1 MPKPRI
7 LRTMTW
13 LAPGG
18 GVDEQVK
25 LSILGL
31 SDEFEFHLLTGREIQ
46 NQDFHKIPGLKI
58 YVCKW
63 MVPNFNPIMD
73 LFALIWIKGFLK
85 TNRFDLVHTHETK
98 SSFLTRLAFSKKML
112 TPLIYGIHGVVFNDP
127 RSNLGNKIYEFLE
140 RSTIGRADQ
149 LIAVSQDVKS
159 EYLVRNIG
167 TDMSWEIIYSGVNV
181 AKFVS
186 PQPNANSAILRS
198 TLGISDKDLVLINI
212 GRFSSSKNQKDT
224 INAFHNLCDLNP
236 QISLRLILVG
246 EGPEKSNCEL
256 LVENLG
262 LSKKI
267 NFVGFQKNIEEYLAI
282 SDMNVI
288 TSLREGLPRV
298 VVEASLVG
306 IPTVGYQVEGISEIV
321 SDQKC
326 GLVVPQGDLEAL
338 VIGMNELV
346 TNEVKRKEFGIFARE
361 IALSNW
367 SHESMNNR
375 ILSLYRKL
383 LRGRASEF

>member
-31 SDEFEFHLLTGREIQ
+31 GDEFEFHLLTGREIQ

-63 MVPNFNPIMD
+63 MVPNFNPVMD
-73 LFALIWIKGFLK
+73 LFALIWIKRFLR

-98 SSFLTRLAFSKKML
+98 SSFLTRLAFTKKML

-140 RSTIGRADQ
+140 RSTIGKADR
-149 LIAVSQDVKS
+149 LIAVSKDVKS
-159 EYLVRNIG
+159 EYLIRNIG
-167 TDMSWEIIYSGVNV
+167 TDIPWEVIYSGVDV
-181 AKFVS
+181 AKFIS
-186 PQPNANSAILRS
+186 SQSAANSAILRS

-224 INAFHNLCDLNP
+224 ITAFHKLCELNP
-236 QISLRLILVG
+236 QISLRLILIG
-246 EGPEKSNCEL
+246 EGPEKSNCES
-256 LVENLG
+256 LVENFG
-262 LSKKI
+262 LSKKV

-282 SDMNVI
+282 SDINVI

-321 SDQKC
+321 SDQKS

-346 TNEVKRKEFGIFARE
+346 INEVKRKEFGIFARE
-361 IALSNW
+361 IALSKW

-375 ILSLYRKL
+375 ILALYRKL

>member
-1 MPKPRI
+1 
-7 LRTMTW
+7 MTW

-46 NQDFHKIPGLKI
+46 NQDFHNIPGLKI

-63 MVPNFNPIMD
+63 MVPNFNPVMD
-73 LFALIWIKGFLK
+73 LFALIWIKQFFK

-98 SSFLTRLAFSKKML
+98 SSFLTRLAFNKKML

-159 EYLVRNIG
+159 EYLDRNIG
-167 TDMSWEIIYSGVNV
+167 TVMPWEIIYSGVDV

-186 PQPNANSAILRS
+186 PQPAANSAILRS
-198 TLGISDKDLVLINI
+198 TLGISDKDLVLITI
-212 GRFSSSKNQKDT
+212 GRFSNSKNQKDT
-224 INAFHNLCDLNP
+224 IIAFQKLCDLNP
-236 QISLRLILVG
+236 QINLRLILIG
-246 EGPEKSNCEL
+246 EGPEKSNCES

-262 LSKKI
+262 LSKKV

-321 SDQKC
+321 SDQKS
-326 GLVVPQGDLEAL
+326 GVVVPQGDLEAL

-375 ILSLYRKL
+375 ILALYRKL
-383 LRGRASEF
+383 LKG

>member
-46 NQDFHKIPGLKI
+46 NQDFHNIPGLKI

-73 LFALIWIKGFLK
+73 LLALIWIKRFLRK
-85 TNRFDLVHTHETK
+85 NRFDLVHTHETK
-98 SSFLTRLAFSKKML
+98 SSFLTRLAFTKKL
-112 TPLIYGIHGVVFNDP
+112 STPLVYGIHGVVFNDP
-127 RSNLGNKIYEFLE
+127 RSNLGNKIYEILE

-167 TDMSWEIIYSGVNV
+167 TGMPWEIIYSGVDV

-186 PQPNANSAILRS
+186 PQPAANSAILRS
-198 TLGISDKDLVLINI
+198 ILGISDKDLVLINI

-224 INAFHNLCDLNP
+224 IIAFRKLCDLNP

-246 EGPEKSNCEL
+246 EGPEKSNCES

-262 LSKKI
+262 LSKKV

-321 SDQKC
+321 SDQKS
-326 GLVVPQGDLEAL
+326 GLVVPQGDFGAL

-346 TNEVKRKEFGIFARE
+346 TNEVKRQEFGIFARE

-375 ILSLYRKL
+375 ILALYQNL
-383 LRGRASEF
+383 LKG

>member
-63 MVPNFNPIMD
+63 MVPNFNPVMD
-73 LFALIWIKGFLK
+73 LFALIWIKRFLR

-127 RSNLGNKIYEFLE
+127 RSNLGNKVYEFLE

-167 TDMSWEIIYSGVNV
+167 NDLPWEIIYSGVDV

-186 PQPNANSAILRS
+186 PQPAANSAILRS

-212 GRFSSSKNQKDT
+212 GRFSNSKNQKDS
-224 INAFHNLCDLNP
+224 IIAFHKLCDLNP
-236 QISLRLILVG
+236 QINLRLILVG
-246 EGPEKSNCEL
+246 EGPEKSNCES

-262 LSKKI
+262 LSKKV

-282 SDMNVI
+282 SDINVI

-321 SDQKC
+321 SDQKS

-338 VIGMNELV
+338 VFGMNELV

-375 ILSLYRKL
+375 ILALYRKL

>member
-46 NQDFHKIPGLKI
+46 SQDFHNIPGLKI

-73 LFALIWIKGFLK
+73 LLALIWIKRFLRR
-85 TNRFDLVHTHETK
+85 NRFDLVHTHETK
-98 SSFLTRLAFSKKML
+98 SSFLTRLAFSKQL
-112 TPLIYGIHGVVFNDP
+112 STPLIYGIHGVVFNDP

-140 RSTIGRADQ
+140 RSTIGKADQ
-149 LIAVSQDVKS
+149 LIAVSEDVKS
-159 EYLVRNIG
+159 QYLIRNIG
-167 TDMSWEIIYSGVNV
+167 TGMPWEVIYSGVDV
-181 AKFVS
+181 EKFVS
-186 PQPNANSAILRS
+186 SQSAENSARLRAS
-198 TLGISDKDLVLINI
+198 LRISDEDLVLISI
-212 GRFSSSKNQKDT
+212 GRFSISKNQKDT
-224 INAFHNLCDLNP
+224 IQAFKRITNQNP
-236 QISLRLILVG
+236 TINLRLILVG
-246 EGPEKSNCEL
+246 EGPEKSNCES
-256 LVENLG
+256 LVEALG
-262 LSKKI
+262 LAKKV
-267 NFVGFQKNIEEYLAI
+267 NFVGFQKSIEEYLAI
-282 SDMNVI
+282 SEINVL

-298 VVEASLVG
+298 VVESSLVG

-321 SDQKC
+321 SDQKS
-326 GLVVPQGDLEAL
+326 GLVVPQGDLESL
-338 VIGMNELV
+338 VLRINELV
-346 TNEVKRKEFGIFARE
+346 LDAEKRREFGILARE
-361 IALSNW
+361 IALRNW

-375 ILSLYRKL
+375 IRGLYRNL
-383 LRGRASEF
+383 LKGRANEF

>member
-1 MPKPRI
+1 MSKPRI

-63 MVPNFNPIMD
+63 MVPNFNPVMD
-73 LFALIWIKGFLK
+73 LFALIWIKRFLR

-98 SSFLTRLAFSKKML
+98 SSFLTRLALSKKLL

-140 RSTIGRADQ
+140 RSTIGKADQ

-167 TDMSWEIIYSGVNV
+167 TGMPWEIIYSGVDV

-186 PQPNANSAILRS
+186 PQPAANSAILRS
-198 TLGISDKDLVLINI
+198 TLGISDKDLVFINI
-212 GRFSSSKNQKDT
+212 GRFSSPKNQKDT
-224 INAFHNLCDLNP
+224 IIAFHKLCDLNP

-246 EGPEKSNCEL
+246 EGPEKSNCES

-262 LSKKI
+262 LSKKV

-306 IPTVGYQVEGISEIV
+306 IPTVGYQVEGILEIV
-321 SDQKC
+321 SDQKS
-326 GLVVPQGDLEAL
+326 GAVVPQGDLEAL

-375 ILSLYRKL
+375 ILALYRKL
-383 LRGRASEF
+383 L

>member
-46 NQDFHKIPGLKI
+46 NQNFHKIPGLKI

-63 MVPNFNPIMD
+63 MVPNFNPVMD
-73 LFALIWIKGFLK
+73 LFALIWIKRFLR
-85 TNRFDLVHTHETK
+85 TNRFDLIHTHETK

-127 RSNLGNKIYEFLE
+127 RSNLGNKIYELLE

-167 TDMSWEIIYSGVNV
+167 TGMPWEIIYSGVDV

-186 PQPNANSAILRS
+186 PQPAASSAILRS
-198 TLGISDKDLVLINI
+198 TLGISEKDLVLINI

-224 INAFHNLCDLNP
+224 IIAFHKLCDLNP

-246 EGPEKSNCEL
+246 EGPEKSHCES

-262 LSKKI
+262 LTKSVK
-267 NFVGFQKNIEEYLAI
+267 FVGFQKSIEEYLAI
-282 SDMNVI
+282 SDINVI

-306 IPTVGYQVEGISEIV
+306 LPTVGYQVEGILEIV
-321 SDQKC
+321 SDQES
-326 GLVVPQGDLEAL
+326 GLVVPQGDLGAL

-346 TNEVKRKEFGIFARE
+346 INKVKRKEFGILARE

-375 ILSLYRKL
+375 ILTLYRKL
-383 LRGRASEF
+383 LKGRASEF

>member
-73 LFALIWIKGFLK
+73 LLALVWIKRFLR

-140 RSTIGRADQ
+140 RSTIGKADQ

-167 TDMSWEIIYSGVNV
+167 TDMPWEIIYSGVDV

-186 PQPNANSAILRS
+186 SQPATNSAILRS

-224 INAFHNLCDLNP
+224 INAFHKLCDLNP
-236 QISLRLILVG
+236 QISLWLILVG
-246 EGPEKSNCEL
+246 EGPEKSNCES

-262 LSKKI
+262 LSEKV

-321 SDQKC
+321 SDQKS

-338 VIGMNELV
+338 VIGIDELV

-375 ILSLYRKL
+375 ILALYRKL

>member
-46 NQDFHKIPGLKI
+46 SQDFHNIPGLKI

-73 LFALIWIKGFLK
+73 LLALIWIKRFLRR
-85 TNRFDLVHTHETK
+85 NRFDLVHTHETK
-98 SSFLTRLAFSKKML
+98 SSFLTRLAFSKQL
-112 TPLIYGIHGVVFNDP
+112 STPLIYGIHGVVFNDP

-140 RSTIGRADQ
+140 RSTIGKADQ
-149 LIAVSQDVKS
+149 LIAVSEDVKS
-159 EYLVRNIG
+159 QYLIRNIG
-167 TDMSWEIIYSGVNV
+167 TGMPWEVIYSGVDV
-181 AKFVS
+181 EKFVS
-186 PQPNANSAILRS
+186 SQSAENSARLRAS
-198 TLGISDKDLVLINI
+198 LRISDEDLVLISI
-212 GRFSSSKNQKDT
+212 GRFSISKNQKDT
-224 INAFHNLCDLNP
+224 IQAFKRITNQNP
-236 QISLRLILVG
+236 TINLRLILVG
-246 EGPEKSNCEL
+246 EGPEKSNCES
-256 LVENLG
+256 LVEALG
-262 LSKKI
+262 LAKKV
-267 NFVGFQKNIEEYLAI
+267 NFVGFQKSIEEYLAI
-282 SDMNVI
+282 SEINVL

-298 VVEASLVG
+298 VVESSLVG

-321 SDQKC
+321 SDQKS
-326 GLVVPQGDLEAL
+326 GLVVPQGDLESL
-338 VIGMNELV
+338 VLRINELV
-346 TNEVKRKEFGIFARE
+346 LDAEKRREFGVLARE
-361 IALSNW
+361 IALRNW

-375 ILSLYRKL
+375 IRVLYRNL
-383 LRGRASEF
+383 LKGRANEF

>member
-1 MPKPRI
+1 
-7 LRTMTW
+7 MTW

-31 SDEFEFHLLTGREIQ
+31 SDEFEFYLLTGREIQ

-58 YVCKW
+58 FICKW

-73 LFALIWIKGFLK
+73 LLALVWIKRFLK

-167 TDMSWEIIYSGVNV
+167 TDMPWEIIYSGVDV

-186 PQPNANSAILRS
+186 PQPAENSARLRAS
-198 TLGISDKDLVLINI
+198 LGISDEDLVLISI
-212 GRFSSSKNQKDT
+212 GRFSISKNQKDS
-224 INAFHNLCDLNP
+224 IQAFKKLCDQNP
-236 QISLRLILVG
+236 SINLRLILVG
-246 EGPEKSNCEL
+246 EGPEKSNCES

-262 LSKKI
+262 LTKSVK
-267 NFVGFQKNIEEYLAI
+267 FVGFQKNIEEYLAI

-306 IPTVGYQVEGISEIV
+306 IPTVGYQVEGILEIV
-321 SDQKC
+321 SDQES
-326 GLVVPQGDLEAL
+326 GMVVPQGELEAL

-346 TNEVKRKEFGIFARE
+346 INEVKRKEFGILARE

-383 LRGRASEF
+383 LKGRASEF

>member
-25 LSILGL
+25 LSILGMG
-31 SDEFEFHLLTGREIQ
+31 DTFEFHLLTGREIQ
-46 NQDFHKIPGLKI
+46 NKDFHDIQGLNI
-58 YVCKW
+58 HVCKW
-63 MVPNFNPIMD
+63 MVPSFNPIMD
-73 LFALIWIKGFLK
+73 FFAFLWIKRFLSK
-85 TNRFDLVHTHETK
+85 NSFDLVHTHETK
-98 SSFLTRLAFSKKML
+98 SSFLTRLALSKKSS

-140 RSTIGRADQ
+140 RSTIGKADQ
-149 LIAVSQDVKS
+149 LIAVSQDIKS

-167 TDMSWEIIYSGVNV
+167 TDMPWEIIYSGVNV
-181 AKFVS
+181 TKFVS
-186 PQPNANSAILRS
+186 PQPAANSAILRS
-198 TLGISDKDLVLINI
+198 TLGITEKDLVLINI

-224 INAFHNLCDLNP
+224 IIAFHKLCDLNP
-236 QISLRLILVG
+236 QINLRLILVG
-246 EGPEKSNCEL
+246 EGPEKSNCES
-256 LVENLG
+256 LVETLG
-262 LSKKI
+262 LARKV
-267 NFVGFQKNIEEYLAI
+267 NFVGFQKNIEFYLAL
-282 SDMNVI
+282 SDINVI

-298 VVEASLVG
+298 VVESSLVG

-321 SDQKC
+321 SDQKS

-338 VIGMNELV
+338 VLGIKELILDA
-346 TNEVKRKEFGIFARE
+346 EKRREFGKLARE

-367 SHESMNNR
+367 SHERMNNR
-375 ILSLYRKL
+375 ILTLYRNL
-383 LRGRASEF
+383 LKG

>member
-25 LSILGL
+25 LSILGM
-31 SDEFEFHLLTGREIQ
+31 SDTFEFHLLTGREIQ
-46 NQDFHKIPGLKI
+46 SRDFHSIPGLNI
-58 YVCKW
+58 HVCKW

-73 LFALIWIKGFLK
+73 LFALLWIKRFLSK
-85 TNRFDLVHTHETK
+85 NRFDLVHTHETK
-98 SSFLTRLAFSKKML
+98 SSFLTRLAFSKKSP

-127 RSNLGNKIYEFLE
+127 RSNVGNKIYEFLE
-140 RSTIGRADQ
+140 RSTIGKADH

-167 TDMSWEIIYSGVNV
+167 TDMPWEVIYSGVDV
-181 AKFVS
+181 AKFVT
-186 PQPNANSAILRS
+186 PQPDTNSAILRS

-224 INAFHNLCDLNP
+224 IIAFRKICDLNP
-236 QISLRLILVG
+236 QINLRLILVG
-246 EGPEKSNCEL
+246 EGPEKSNCESI
-256 LVENLG
+256 VENLG
-262 LSKKI
+262 LAKRVE
-267 NFVGFQKNIEEYLAI
+267 FAGFQKSIEEYLAI
-282 SDMNVI
+282 SDLNVI

-298 VVEASLVG
+298 VVESSLAG
-306 IPTVGYQVEGISEIV
+306 IPTVGYQVEGILEIV
-321 SDQKC
+321 SDQES
-326 GLVVPQGDLEAL
+326 GVIVPQGDLEAL
-338 VIGMNELV
+338 VLGLNELI
-346 TNEVKRKEFGIFARE
+346 TDTEKRRKFGILARE

-375 ILSLYRKL
+375 IYALYRRVLK
-383 LRGRASEF
+383 GHEHEH

>member
-46 NQDFHKIPGLKI
+46 NQDFHDIPGLKI

-63 MVPNFNPIMD
+63 MVPSFNPIMD
-73 LFALIWIKGFLK
+73 LFALIWIKQFLK

-98 SSFLTRLAFSKKML
+98 SSFLTRLAFTKKML

-167 TDMSWEIIYSGVNV
+167 TDMPWEIIYSGVDV

-186 PQPNANSAILRS
+186 PQPAASSAILKS
-198 TLGISDKDLVLINI
+198 ILGITYKDLVLINI

-224 INAFHNLCDLNP
+224 ITAFHKLCELNP
-236 QISLRLILVG
+236 QISLRLILIG
-246 EGPEKSNCEL
+246 EGPEKSNCES
-256 LVENLG
+256 LVENFG
-262 LSKKI
+262 LSKKV
-267 NFVGFQKNIEEYLAI
+267 NFVGFQKDIEEYLAI

-321 SDQKC
+321 SDQKS
-326 GLVVPQGDLEAL
+326 GLVVPQGDLGAL

-346 TNEVKRKEFGIFARE
+346 TNELKRKEFGIFARE
-361 IALSNW
+361 IALSKW

-375 ILSLYRKL
+375 IFVLYRKL
-383 LRGRASEF
+383 LKGRASEF

>member
-46 NQDFHKIPGLKI
+46 NQDFHNIPGLKI
-58 YVCKW
+58 NVCKW

-73 LFALIWIKGFLK
+73 LFALIWIKQFLK
-85 TNRFDLVHTHETK
+85 TNRFDLIHTHETK

-127 RSNLGNKIYEFLE
+127 RSKLGNKIYEFLE

-167 TDMSWEIIYSGVNV
+167 TDLPWEIIYSGVDV

-186 PQPNANSAILRS
+186 PQPAANSVILRS
-198 TLGISDKDLVLINI
+198 TLGISDKDLVFINI

-224 INAFHNLCDLNP
+224 IIAFHKLCDLNP
-236 QISLRLILVG
+236 SMNLRLILVG
-246 EGPEKSNCEL
+246 EGPEKLNCES

-262 LSKKI
+262 LSKKV

-306 IPTVGYQVEGISEIV
+306 IPTVGYQVEGILEIV
-321 SDQKC
+321 SDQES
-326 GLVVPQGDLEAL
+326 GMVVPQGDLEAL

-375 ILSLYRKL
+375 ILVLYRKL
-383 LRGRASEF
+383 LKG

>member
-25 LSILGL
+25 LSILGM
-31 SDEFEFHLLTGREIQ
+31 SDTFEFHLLTGREIQ
-46 NQDFHKIPGLKI
+46 NRDFHNMQGLNLHI
-58 YVCKW
+58 CKW

-73 LFALIWIKGFLK
+73 LFALLWIKRFLSK
-85 TNRFDLVHTHETK
+85 NSFDLVHTHETK
-98 SSFLTRLAFSKKML
+98 SSFLTRLALRKKSL
-112 TPLIYGIHGVVFNDP
+112 TPLIYGIHGVVFNDS

-159 EYLVRNIG
+159 EYLIRNIG
-167 TDMSWEIIYSGVNV
+167 TDMPWEVIYSGVDV

-186 PQPNANSAILRS
+186 PQPAAKSAIIRT
-198 TLGISDKDLVLINI
+198 TLGISDKDLVLISI
-212 GRFSSSKNQKDT
+212 GRFSSSKNQKD
-224 INAFHNLCDLNP
+224 IIIAFHKLCDLNP
-236 QISLRLILVG
+236 QINLRLILVG
-246 EGPEKSNCEL
+246 EGPEKSNCES
-256 LVENLG
+256 LVKDLVITERV
-262 LSKKI
+262 K
-267 NFVGFQKNIEEYLAI
+267 FAGFQKSIEEYLAI
-282 SDMNVI
+282 SDINVI

-306 IPTVGYQVEGISEIV
+306 IPTVGYQVEGILEIV
-321 SDQKC
+321 SDQAS

-346 TNEVKRKEFGIFARE
+346 INEVKRKEFGFLARE

-367 SHESMNNR
+367 NHESMNSKL
-375 ILSLYRKL
+375 IALYRNL
-383 LRGRASEF
+383 LRERANEF

>member
-1 MPKPRI
+1 
-7 LRTMTW
+7 MTW

-31 SDEFEFHLLTGREIQ
+31 SHEFEFHLLTGREIQ

-73 LFALIWIKGFLK
+73 LFALIWIKEFLK

-167 TDMSWEIIYSGVNV
+167 TGMPWEIIYSGVDV

-186 PQPNANSAILRS
+186 PQPAANSAILRS
-198 TLGISDKDLVLINI
+198 TLGSSDKDLVLINI

-224 INAFHNLCDLNP
+224 IIAFHKLCELNP

-246 EGPEKSNCEL
+246 EGPEKLNCES

-262 LSKKI
+262 LSKRV

-321 SDQKC
+321 SDQES
-326 GLVVPQGDLEAL
+326 GLVVPQGDLGAL

-346 TNEVKRKEFGIFARE
+346 INKVKRKEFGILARE

-375 ILSLYRKL
+375 ILTLYRKL
-383 LRGRASEF
+383 LKGRASEF